1 MRHTILA
8 ATALVVFGFG
18 MTASMAQPLTIPV
31 AQTETAPR

>member
-1 MRHTILA
+1 MRRTFLA

-31 AQTETAPR
+31 AQIERTQR